1 MIKYITL
8 ILLFAVA
15 LLAGCSSAVS
25 EKSLQGSWKLDVSGL
40 KSALE
45 AEIEK
50 QAGKATGMEKA
61 DIEMAKTRIP
71 KMIEAMGEM
80 RLELKEGGKVSMKP
94 PSIMGSKAETK
105 EGSWKLSEDGKSITL
120 EGTGAPSPKINV
132 VNNGKLSMKIDEAG
146 SPIKELVFVRAN

>member
-1 MIKYITL
+1 MIKYTTL

-50 QAGKATGMEKA
+50 QAEKATGMEKA
-61 DIEMAKTRIP
+61 GIEMAKAMIP
-71 KMIEAMGEM
+71 KMIESFGEM
-80 RLELKEGGKVSMKP
+80 RLELKDGGKVSMKT

-105 EGSWKLSEDGKSITL
+105 EGSWKLSEDGKSIIL
-120 EGTGAPSPKINV
+120 EDTGAPSPKINV
-132 VNNGKLSMKIDEAG
+132 VSNNKLSMKIEETG